1 MKYYH
6 SSTIFLRFSFPLT
19 QFRSLQGKNLFI
31 PQHWEHLATEAKVA
45 NASLTLT
52 WSTSFHPVGPSLSF
66 TPSLLTFPS
75 KGGNLPLP
83 WRLCSNLSSISPRSF
98 PLSLSP
104 SSLSSPLLFRTH
116 DLPTPSNVR
125 GHGYTRLCFL
135 GAVQPAW
142 KGPEAEGEG
151 EEPVVNQNR
160 RSSESP
166 SHLFESVRGPARGF
180 VPAKC
185 AHLDIFPASRRVNN
199 HRGADRLDQRP
210 SVHDDDGDTRCGQ
223 SGSATRWVRSRVS
236 RKPVDERYPVSIATF
251 LRDIVPKNRYRAATK
266 FRDATTRRRIIG
278 SMDGYTRHLRL
289 IFFDV
294 FRDGIFMISRAMNI
308 CTGFLSWD
316 SDSLTDLR
324 APCLFFFLLYTDEWE
339 SRASVTRY

>member
-1 MKYYH
+1 MIARLYDLISRFTAGYVNKTRWRLVSVLIEWWLCNLPFNFLFLKKKKKQFLLHSYQDIIKYRYNSPLNNLYFYFIMKYYH

-116 DLPTPSNVR
+116 DLPD
-125 GHGYTRLCFL
+125 
-135 GAVQPAW
+135 
-142 KGPEAEGEG
+142 
-151 EEPVVNQNR
+151 
-160 RSSESP
+160 
-166 SHLFESVRGPARGF
+166 SV
-180 VPAKC
+180 
-185 AHLDIFPASRRVNN
+185 
-199 HRGADRLDQRP
+199 
-210 SVHDDDGDTRCGQ
+210 
-223 SGSATRWVRSRVS
+223 
-236 RKPVDERYPVSIATF
+236 
-251 LRDIVPKNRYRAATK
+251 
-266 FRDATTRRRIIG
+266 
-278 SMDGYTRHLRL
+278 
-289 IFFDV
+289 
-294 FRDGIFMISRAMNI
+294 
-308 CTGFLSWD
+308 
-316 SDSLTDLR
+316 
-324 APCLFFFLLYTDEWE
+324 
-339 SRASVTRY
+339 

>member
-166 SHLFESVRGPARGF
+166 SHLFESVQGPARGF

-199 HRGADRLDQRP
+199 HRGADRLDHRP
-210 SVHDDDGDTRCGQ
+210 SIRPRWRRGYAMRAERIGDEVSPI
-223 SGSATRWVRSRVS
+223 SGIAKTGRRTLS
-236 RKPVDERYPVSIATF
+236 RKHCDFSSWHCPEKPVSSRHEIPRCNNASTDYWIDGRVYATSSINF
-251 LRDIVPKNRYRAATK
+251 LWCFPRWNIYDFARDEYMHGFFIV
-266 FRDATTRRRIIG
+266 G
-278 SMDGYTRHLRL
+278 
-289 IFFDV
+289 
-294 FRDGIFMISRAMNI
+294 
-308 CTGFLSWD
+308 
-316 SDSLTDLR
+316 
-324 APCLFFFLLYTDEWE
+324 
-339 SRASVTRY
+339 